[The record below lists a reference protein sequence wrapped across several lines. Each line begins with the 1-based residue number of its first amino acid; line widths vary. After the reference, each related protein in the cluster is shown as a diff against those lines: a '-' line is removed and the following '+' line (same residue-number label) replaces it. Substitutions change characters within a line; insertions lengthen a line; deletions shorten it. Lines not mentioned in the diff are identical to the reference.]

1 MEHMRIIRG
10 YKTEL
15 DLNNRQRTACA
26 KHAGA
31 ARYAYNWGLRRKID
45 TYEATGKSP
54 TAIDLHRELNA
65 LKKTE
70 LGWMYEVSK
79 CAPQEALRNLDQ
91 AFNHFFRRV
100 KQKKQGKL
108 KGAVGFPRFKSRKR
122 GRGSFRLTGSIHV
135 FQDRIQLP
143 RLGQLRLKERGYLP
157 TTGVHI
163 LSATVSE
170 RAGRWFV
177 SIQVEEE
184 VPAPPPA
191 KGAPIGVD
199 RGIKTLATRS
209 DGIVYENPSALN
221 KAQRKLRRLQRQL
234 SRQQKGSCN
243 REKTR
248 RRIAR
253 LHYRIANL
261 RRDTLH
267 QATSDIVAK
276 TKPDTARPRA
286 VVLEDLNVNGML
298 QNHRLA
304 RAIAD
309 VGMSEFGR
317 QVQYKTT
324 WSGSQ
329 VVVADRWFPSSKR
342 CSGCGAIKDKLDL
355 SERTYECNCCGARL
369 DRDLNAAQNL
379 AQLAPDR
386 PNSPQVSLSTASS
399 AGSNACG
406 EVVRPALSGLT
417 SMMQEPNCSPGSA

>member
-355 SERTYECNCCGARL
+355 SQRTYECNCCGARL
-369 DRDLNAAQNL
+369 DRDLNAARNL

-417 SMMQEPNCSPGSA
+417 SMKLEPNCSPGSA